1 MFWLKKNSQI
11 ITEVALNSM
20 RRKKSFHEGTWGM
33 RHHGDLLIS
42 AKWMNC
48 IRLLKPGLN
57 RIRQVLHGY
66 CFWELEAPLL
76 LQLAEGCLIYGRS
89 RLSLKKKKKL
99 PFIPKNKDREEEIV
113 EHFKRYLYC
122 PPVKHLA
129 QIWQLFPI
137 CKFTHIKKAHV
148 LNKRA
153 IFPITPTF
161 LGQSQ
166 GSIWNHILKQMLF
179 SEL

>member
-1 MFWLKKNSQI
+1 
-11 ITEVALNSM
+11 M
-20 RRKKSFHEGTWGM
+20 RY
-33 RHHGDLLIS
+33 HGDLLIS

-57 RIRQVLHGY
+57 RMQVLHGY

-76 LQLAEGCLIYGRS
+76 LQLAEGWLTYGRS
-89 RLSLKKKKKL
+89 IFKKL
-99 PFIPKNKDREEEIV
+99 PFIPKNKDREEETV
-113 EHFKRYLYC
+113 EYFKQYLYC
-122 PPVKHLA
+122 PPAKHLA

-148 LNKRA
+148 LNKGA
-153 IFPITPTF
+153 VFPITPNISRTK
-161 LGQSQ
+161 SRN
-166 GSIWNHILKQMLF
+166 IWNHILKQMLF